1 MPLAAAAAFGAAST
15 GAGSTLFGYNRE
27 NFLYDRKMRQETEY
41 QIMDFRIKQAELW
54 REDVRDII
62 GLTSV
67 KMDTYLIVNAVQLGF
82 TVAAFCEGRLA
93 TGTPTWLVGCHTL
106 SLAGAFMYLLM
117 SVWFSMHASVT
128 AKSYE
133 VRLLTQLVRL
143 PVPSWSQLEGARTY
157 ASGFEK
163 IQSKQMFRV
172 PFACGSQE
180 RVLGQTSGPASD
192 SAAAASP
199 GASAQEDAEQ
209 SSSQPT
215 DLWGL
220 EGRGDSIYELDGS
233 IRADPDSL
241 DHLQLIKR
249 VMHYWQSYDGFA
261 RVAMSMGTNQLI
273 MGLSYYVIAYVLISN
288 KCVIACFL
296 VVLLFMVIATA
307 LIRLDMSLTGFEFQ
321 AAAALLFAGPC
332 IAAVAAQQW
341 RLNTVRGYE
350 IVHLLCPLPYAF
362 SAGFLML
369 LLYIAK
375 VGEQEGGAMLPTG
388 FRSVMYIDVFGW
400 INRQK
405 SKDSVPHSPSHA
417 KVPAFAQPAPSAQ
430 FSGAENGAGPA
441 VKAIDYE
448 GCLLKKP
455 KPTRLE
461 KMPGA
466 AQKPPES
473 MSNKEMLDPTSFVPR
488 EREDRRETSAHEVQP
503 YLRPGYVPWRI
514 FCSAT
519 ALLLLLWWVS
529 GVLILLQASGWSGLR
544 VSPLLR
550 DAEEEADDPSPVKGE
565 NYEKHSLL
573 LDQSF
578 AYPRGQSFLQTAS
591 ATRLLGKHIDTQW
604 PHLAGSPPR
613 HLACGMD
620 AEGKTSLVA
629 ASRFGLFLSQLE
641 PALKGSQGYSSSSN
655 ASAVFQYAPP
665 CDDLDGEAVQDVSL
679 LCGGKDGHCQALV
692 LHRQGQRLTAC
703 GLSASQ
709 TLGLTSGHNSLPA
722 LMSLSDGWLGDGDA
736 ASNHPQEEVAS
747 LVMAGRCSGADQSHC
762 AFAETTNG
770 RLVEL
775 KTGLSSNESGATLP
789 DWYPTRVLM
798 SDTSSKARAG
808 GTLHLLGNEFIG
820 ILAKDGKELRAIDP
834 QSDGSLVGSWPLPRE
849 KRWVSMCSSAGNLY
863 LLSDGNLVEP
873 PQLYRF
879 PLPSSLLAA
888 SESKASF
895 LKTSATKPKATK
907 PKEWTSNAQT
917 SESRTASMKTSTRK
931 RGNTQKILAAE

>member
-1 MPLAAAAAFGAAST
+1 MPLATAAAIGAATT
-15 GAGSTLFGYNRE
+15 GTGSTLFGYNRE

-93 TGTPTWLVGCHTL
+93 SGTPSWLVGCHTL

-163 IQSKQMFRV
+163 TQSKQMFRV
-172 PFACGSQE
+172 PFALGTQE
-180 RVLGQTSGPASD
+180 RVQGRTSGRATE
-192 SAAAASP
+192 SA
-199 GASAQEDAEQ
+199 GASTSAGAGSTEEASREG
-209 SSSQPT
+209 SGEPT

-220 EGRGDSIYELDGS
+220 EGRGDRIYELDGS

-241 DHLQLIKR
+241 RHLQIIKR

-307 LIRLDMSLTGFEFQ
+307 LIRLDMSLTGLEFQ
-321 AAAALLFAGPC
+321 AAAALVFAGPC
-332 IAAVAAQQW
+332 ITALAAQQW
-341 RLNTVRGYE
+341 RLHTVRGYE
-350 IVHLLCPLPYAF
+350 IVHLLAPLPYAF
-362 SAGFLML
+362 SAGWLML

-405 SKDSVPHSPSHA
+405 SKDSIPSPANPA
-417 KVPAFAQPAPSAQ
+417 KAPVFVQPVLSTQ
-430 FSGAENGAGPA
+430 DSGVESGAGPA
-441 VKAIDYE
+441 VKAMSYE
-448 GCLLKKP
+448 GCFLKTP
-455 KPTRLE
+455 KPTRPE
-461 KMPGA
+461 QISGK
-466 AQKPPES
+466 AQTPPES
-473 MSNKEMLDPTSFVPR
+473 MTSKEMFDPTSFVPR
-488 EREDRRETSAHEVQP
+488 EKEDGRELIAHDVQP
-503 YLRPGYVPWRI
+503 YLRPGYVPWRT

-519 ALLLLLWWVS
+519 ALLLLLWWLS
-529 GVLILLQASGWSGLR
+529 GVLILLQASGWSALR

-550 DAEEEADDPSPVKGE
+550 DAEESGDPSPVTGE
-565 NYEKHSLL
+565 DNHESHKLL
-573 LDQSF
+573 LEQSL
-578 AYPRGQSFLQTAS
+578 PRQSFLQTGS
-591 ATRLLGKHIDTQW
+591 ATKLIGKHIETQW

-620 AEGKTSLVA
+620 AQGKTSLVA

-641 PALKGSQGYSSSSN
+641 PALKGSQGYSSNSN

-679 LCGGKDGHCQALV
+679 LCTGKDGHCQALV
-692 LHRQGQRLTAC
+692 LHRQGQRLATC
-703 GLSASQ
+703 GLAASQ
-709 TLGLTSGHNSLPA
+709 RPGQSGGHNSLPA
-722 LMSLSDGWLGDGDA
+722 VMSLSDGWLGEGDA
-736 ASNHPQEEVAS
+736 ASNRPQEEVAS
-747 LVMAGRCSGADQSHC
+747 LVLAGRCSGTDKGHC

-775 KTGLSSNESGATLP
+775 KTGLSNNESTAAAMS
-789 DWYPTRVLM
+789 DWYPTRILM
-798 SDTSSKARAG
+798 ADTSSKARGG
-808 GTLHLLGNEFIG
+808 GTLHLIENQFIG
-820 ILAKDGKELRAIDP
+820 ILATDGKELRAVDP
-834 QSDGSLVGSWPLPRE
+834 RGDGGLIGRWPLPSE
-849 KRWVSMCSSAGNLY
+849 KRWISVCSTAGNLY
-863 LLSDGNLVEP
+863 LLSDGNLLEP

-879 PLPSSLLAA
+879 PLPASLHAA

-895 LKTSATKPKATK
+895 FKAAETKLKRGISH
-907 PKEWTSNAQT
+907 AQT
-917 SESRTASMKTSTRK
+917 SESKTASTKTSTRK
-931 RGNTQKILAAE
+931 HGSTTRVLAAGEAQ